1 MICSRNPYM
10 QMGLATMEKGKESS
24 HSVCP
29 WWIGYILASPVRK
42 LMHNPRTILAPH
54 VKEGMTV
61 LDFGS
66 AMGFF
71 SIPLAQMVGPAGK
84 VICVDMQ
91 EKMLARLKKRAQKA
105 GVSAQIEIRLC
116 TQDSLGLEPLAGTI
130 DFALLFAVVHEVPA
144 REALFAGLASA
155 LEARGNLLVAE
166 PKGHVSAED
175 FARTLSAA
183 KEHGFVEVGTPQISR
198 SYAVL
203 LKRAPAN

>member
-1 MICSRNPYM
+1 
-10 QMGLATMEKGKESS
+10 MEDQKES
-24 HSVCP
+24 HQRVCP

-42 LMHNPRTILAPH
+42 LLHNPRKILAPY

-84 VICVDMQ
+84 VICIDLQ
-91 EKMLARLKKRAQKA
+91 EKMIARLKKRAQKA
-105 GVSAQIEIRLC
+105 GVAARLETRLC
-116 TQDSLGLEPLAGTI
+116 TQDSLGLEPLARTI

-155 LEARGNLLVAE
+155 LEGAANLARGGTQG
-166 PKGHVSAED
+166 P
-175 FARTLSAA
+175 RLSR
-183 KEHGFVEVGTPQISR
+183 GFCAYPFGCQGTWIR
-198 SYAVL
+198 
-203 LKRAPAN
+203 

>member
-1 MICSRNPYM
+1 
-10 QMGLATMEKGKESS
+10 MEKGKESS

-42 LMHNPRTILAPH
+42 LMHNPRTILAPY

-84 VICVDMQ
+84 VICIDMQ
-91 EKMLARLKKRAQKA
+91 EKMLARLKKRAQRA
-105 GVSAQIEIRLC
+105 GVSAQIETRLC

-144 REALFAGLASA
+144 RDALFAGFASA
-155 LEARGNLLVAE
+155 LAARANLLVAE
-166 PKGHVSAED
+166 PKGHVSGED
-175 FARTLSAA
+175 FARTLSVA

-203 LKRAPAN
+203 LKRTRAN

>member
-1 MICSRNPYM
+1 
-10 QMGLATMEKGKESS
+10 MEGQKES
-24 HSVCP
+24 HHRVCP

-42 LMHNPRTILAPH
+42 LLHNPCRILAPY

-84 VICVDMQ
+84 VICIDLQ
-91 EKMLARLKKRAQKA
+91 AKMIARLKKRAQKA
-105 GVSAQIEIRLC
+105 GVAARMETRLC

-144 REALFAGLASA
+144 RESLFAGLASA
-155 LEARGNLLVAE
+155 LKARANLLVAE
-166 PKGHVSAED
+166 PRGHVSAED
-175 FARTLSAA
+175 FARTLSVA
-183 KEHGFVEVGTPQISR
+183 KAQGFVEAGTPQIAR
-198 SYAVL
+198 SHSAL
-203 LKRAPAN
+203 LGRAIEPTKA

>member
-1 MICSRNPYM
+1 MDN
-10 QMGLATMEKGKESS
+10 AKESA
-24 HSVCP
+24 HRVCP
-29 WWIGYILASPVRK
+29 WWLGYFLASPLRK
-42 LMHNPRTILAPH
+42 LEYNPRTILAPY

-84 VICVDMQ
+84 VICIDMQ

-105 GVSAQIEIRLC
+105 GVSAQIETRLC
-116 TQDSLGLEPLAGTI
+116 TQDSPGLAPLAGTI

-144 REALFAGLASA
+144 RAALFAGVASA
-155 LEARGNLLVAE
+155 LKPQANLLLAE

-175 FARTLSAA
+175 FARSIAIA
-183 KEHGFVEVGTPQISR
+183 KEQGFVEVATPQISR

-203 LKRAPAN
+203 LQRPPAH